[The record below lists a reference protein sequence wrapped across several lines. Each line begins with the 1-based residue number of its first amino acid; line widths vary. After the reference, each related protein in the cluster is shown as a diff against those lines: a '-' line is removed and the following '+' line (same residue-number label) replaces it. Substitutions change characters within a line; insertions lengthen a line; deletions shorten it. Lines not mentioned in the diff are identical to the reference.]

1 MRRYFAIDMDCADIS
16 TLVLCAVEHLQ
27 DLGQRIS
34 ELQIEGNSLQEISEI
49 IQLVINALH
58 EIDSGRL
65 KLHEDLEAETI
76 KASIHRHKISTFA
89 EEIEAEIRGA
99 VAAARNSNESEVEH
113 LQGKIAEI
121 LSETER
127 LENEYKLLY
136 VESCSLEPSKDKG
149 ELEHDKIVAYL
160 NQALTDRANCQLKLN
175 ETRDHLRETYYK
187 TNDIENALVEIEIEV
202 KEDHEEAMISKKKL
216 EKSDIE
222 TKKKIQAQAALNLV
236 KSKELKDVQGELQE
250 KEIEL
255 DNEKKVIREIDA
267 LKIRLE
273 ATQMQLS
280 KQIRNEVKENAI
292 LTQEGMKILELGAES
307 SQKLMESQK
316 QLKET
321 KLAIESEMEKSAM
334 EYKQLHSEKSQLSNE
349 LETAKQLGAKEKDV
363 ADMMQKQLKDAK
375 NDMSLQAE
383 ECSRLKRMNS
393 ELDSQIEQLAQD
405 HQAVVELLHKQISD
419 FTFNLSLERQE
430 RQLLQSKRDEVTKE
444 TNEFKF
450 EYGKL
455 MTGVTKRINDG
466 KTEHQKLTNLGVLLQ
481 KNLKQF
487 EADIINKQREL
498 KREKENLADVQ
509 QSCESKVSQLEITIA
524 TLEKEIS
531 EKMKLLEEKL
541 PEFLELE
548 QSFKQKE
555 SDFEEMKKYI
565 VDLKNKKSEIEASI
579 STTKQKISTMQN
591 PQTFIQQQISEN
603 RRKNLEELKQQAN
616 ALKKKEKAIIFNER
630 RLDLLKVE
638 NAKMLKGI
646 KHMQLESEHMSKQTE
661 SFKCGTVI
669 SDEHI
674 KIYKGWLDH
683 KWQEDLKLEKEY
695 SDRDIPYIE
704 ELMGIQ
710 AAAITREARV
720 DEVHNKLEEQL
731 RILADFVDS
740 VATLRQKK

>member
-455 MTGVTKRINDG
+455 MAGVTKRINDG

>member
-1 MRRYFAIDMDCADIS
+1 MDCADIS

-455 MTGVTKRINDG
+455 MAGVTKRINDG

>member
-1 MRRYFAIDMDCADIS
+1 MDCADIS

-236 KSKELKDVQGELQE
+236 KSKELKDIQGELQE

>member
-236 KSKELKDVQGELQE
+236 KSKELKDIQGELQE

-363 ADMMQKQLKDAK
+363 ADMMQKQ
-375 NDMSLQAE
+375 
-383 ECSRLKRMNS
+383 
-393 ELDSQIEQLAQD
+393 
-405 HQAVVELLHKQISD
+405 
-419 FTFNLSLERQE
+419 
-430 RQLLQSKRDEVTKE
+430 
-444 TNEFKF
+444 
-450 EYGKL
+450 
-455 MTGVTKRINDG
+455 
-466 KTEHQKLTNLGVLLQ
+466 
-481 KNLKQF
+481 
-487 EADIINKQREL
+487 
-498 KREKENLADVQ
+498 
-509 QSCESKVSQLEITIA
+509 
-524 TLEKEIS
+524 
-531 EKMKLLEEKL
+531 
-541 PEFLELE
+541 
-548 QSFKQKE
+548 
-555 SDFEEMKKYI
+555 
-565 VDLKNKKSEIEASI
+565 
-579 STTKQKISTMQN
+579 
-591 PQTFIQQQISEN
+591 
-603 RRKNLEELKQQAN
+603 
-616 ALKKKEKAIIFNER
+616 
-630 RLDLLKVE
+630 
-638 NAKMLKGI
+638 
-646 KHMQLESEHMSKQTE
+646 
-661 SFKCGTVI
+661 
-669 SDEHI
+669 
-674 KIYKGWLDH
+674 
-683 KWQEDLKLEKEY
+683 
-695 SDRDIPYIE
+695 
-704 ELMGIQ
+704 
-710 AAAITREARV
+710 
-720 DEVHNKLEEQL
+720 
-731 RILADFVDS
+731 
-740 VATLRQKK
+740 

>member
-236 KSKELKDVQGELQE
+236 KSKELKDIQGELQE

-255 DNEKKVIREIDA
+255 DNEK
-267 LKIRLE
+267 RLF
-273 ATQMQLS
+273 
-280 KQIRNEVKENAI
+280 V
-292 LTQEGMKILELGAES
+292 
-307 SQKLMESQK
+307 KLM
-316 QLKET
+316 
-321 KLAIESEMEKSAM
+321 
-334 EYKQLHSEKSQLSNE
+334 
-349 LETAKQLGAKEKDV
+349 
-363 ADMMQKQLKDAK
+363 
-375 NDMSLQAE
+375 
-383 ECSRLKRMNS
+383 R
-393 ELDSQIEQLAQD
+393 
-405 HQAVVELLHKQISD
+405 
-419 FTFNLSLERQE
+419 
-430 RQLLQSKRDEVTKE
+430 
-444 TNEFKF
+444 
-450 EYGKL
+450 
-455 MTGVTKRINDG
+455 
-466 KTEHQKLTNLGVLLQ
+466 
-481 KNLKQF
+481 
-487 EADIINKQREL
+487 
-498 KREKENLADVQ
+498 
-509 QSCESKVSQLEITIA
+509 
-524 TLEKEIS
+524 
-531 EKMKLLEEKL
+531 
-541 PEFLELE
+541 
-548 QSFKQKE
+548 
-555 SDFEEMKKYI
+555 
-565 VDLKNKKSEIEASI
+565 
-579 STTKQKISTMQN
+579 
-591 PQTFIQQQISEN
+591 
-603 RRKNLEELKQQAN
+603 
-616 ALKKKEKAIIFNER
+616 
-630 RLDLLKVE
+630 
-638 NAKMLKGI
+638 
-646 KHMQLESEHMSKQTE
+646 
-661 SFKCGTVI
+661 
-669 SDEHI
+669 
-674 KIYKGWLDH
+674 
-683 KWQEDLKLEKEY
+683 
-695 SDRDIPYIE
+695 
-704 ELMGIQ
+704 
-710 AAAITREARV
+710 
-720 DEVHNKLEEQL
+720 
-731 RILADFVDS
+731 
-740 VATLRQKK
+740 

>member
-236 KSKELKDVQGELQE
+236 KSKELKDIQGELQE

-455 MTGVTKRINDG
+455 MAGVTKRINDG